1 LAKGLKMEAAKKK
14 SAGNRIFNI
23 SQLSRLDNGNLKCKF
38 CDIEVQY
45 VSAHTKKS
53 SRTPVAAYLKLWQDS
68 DYKEGCGY
76 SVKIAVDELVAQSNV
91 IEDISPI
98 FELQEDRSYLFR
110 MNILIEAQ
118 RVAQELSDV
127 ETNNIERQS
136 SGRNYVRS
144 EQHLASYFR
153 SASGIAKLRSLI
165 LESSDVELLTQL
177 VKIKYKDS
185 SISWNDFYYDET
197 RYHILFNRLTK
208 GNLPYPVA
216 VNVIIREESEYYKA
230 AKRFHWSCQCYCE
243 TTQINAINRL
253 IIPTLR
259 LAEERLASQFS
270 SDNKYLV
277 VGEVWASKV
286 TREEFASRYFNISIF
301 HKSQFMKEIDVQ

>member
-1 LAKGLKMEAAKKK
+1 LTKGLKMEAAKKK
-14 SAGNRIFNI
+14 STGNRIFNI
-23 SQLSRLDNGNLKCKF
+23 SQLSKLDNRNLKCKF
-38 CDIEVQY
+38 CDTEVQY

-68 DYKEGCGY
+68 DHEEDCGY
-76 SVKIAVDELVAQSNV
+76 SVKVAVDELVAQSNA
-91 IEDISPI
+91 IEDISSI
-98 FELQEDRSYLFR
+98 FELQEDGTYLFR
-110 MNILIEAQ
+110 MNILVEAQ

-127 ETNNIERQS
+127 ETNNIERQF
-136 SGRNYVRS
+136 SGRKYIRS

-185 SISWNDFYYDET
+185 FINWNDFYYDET
-197 RYHILFNRLTK
+197 RYHVLFNRLTK

-230 AKRFHWSCQCYCE
+230 ARRFHWSCQCYSE
-243 TTQINAINRL
+243 TTQSNGIKRL
-253 IIPTLR
+253 IVPSLR
-259 LAEERLASQFS
+259 LAKERLASQFS
-270 SDNKYLV
+270 LDNKYLV
-277 VGEVWASKV
+277 VGEAWASKV
-286 TREEFASRYFNISIF
+286 PREESISRYFNISIF
-301 HKSQFMKEIDVQ
+301 NKSQFTMDLQ